1 MWLHVPVS
9 PACGGWSHKYCWS
22 LLAAS
27 LAPRS
32 VRDLSES
39 YDPGRG
45 RTGHLTSFF
54 GFCMYTQAC
63 IPVLQCACVH
73 YPYILQT
80 HMYTQTPKKKT
91 CKKLL
96 ACSPSAL
103 RWGSPIKGSRPG
115 LPSQVHVS
123 EQLQVKQLL
132 SLWCKHLAG
141 FTSASKSLW
150 SYDSLFAE
158 EVIVSKIR
166 FCNCSHSRSEGGV
179 CFPWRPAPGS
189 PVAQAGSSQR
199 KNLFVSA
206 TWFCSRGRPSYF

>member
-1 MWLHVPVS
+1 M
-9 PACGGWSHKYCWS
+9 
-22 LLAAS
+22 
-27 LAPRS
+27 
-32 VRDLSES
+32 
-39 YDPGRG
+39 
-45 RTGHLTSFF
+45 
-54 GFCMYTQAC
+54 TQAEAEQGTWH
-63 IPVLQCACVH
+63 PSLVSACTHRHVYLYFSVH
-73 YPYILQT
+73 VCTT
-80 HMYTQTPKKKT
+80 HIYYKHTCTHKHPKKKT